1 MQTRTYSLDEGKP
14 KTAELKRELRFW
26 DSVAINIGIIIGVGI
41 FRTPSTIAKYLS
53 SPLLILAT
61 WVVGGVIACVG
72 ALCYAELA
80 SRHPHT
86 GGTYVFLRES
96 YGKLVSFLFGW
107 TEITIL
113 RAGSIAAVAYVFST
127 YLKNFVSLGIWG
139 EKFIAIA
146 LICGL
151 TVINILGV
159 KLGARVQHVFS
170 SLKIL
175 TLFGI
180 SAAVFLMF
188 PKLGNVSAI
197 WHAEAA
203 KQSYAHFPLLWTS
216 ALVPIL
222 WTYGGWHESA
232 FMSGEFHDTKRE
244 LPFSIVTSA
253 LVVTAFYVL
262 VNVAYLLVI
271 PPSQMVETKAI
282 AAGVINR
289 LFGNSGNLIISLA
302 VLISA
307 TGALNSTIMTGGRI
321 PFAVAKDYPK
331 FGWFAHVD
339 SKFGTPKR
347 ALLLNSIWA
356 AVLILFGNFETLLFF
371 CQFAQWLFFALAGA
385 SLIWARKNSLHEGF
399 ETPLHPLFPIL
410 FVALGAAICV
420 SIIWNFPHA
429 SLTGIALIAIGIPIY
444 LWLKYSESAR

>member
-1 MQTRTYSLDEGKP
+1 VAHQQ
-14 KTAELKRELRFW
+14 LKRELRFW
-26 DSVAINIGIIIGVGI
+26 DSIAISIGIIIGVGI
-41 FRTPSTIAKYLS
+41 FRVPSEVAKHLS
-53 SPLLILAT
+53 SPSLILFA
-61 WVVGGVIACVG
+61 WVLGGVIAYFG

-80 SRHPHT
+80 SRFPHT
-86 GGTYVFLRES
+86 GGTYVFLREA
-96 YGKLVSFLFGW
+96 YGRLVGFLFGW
-107 TEITIL
+107 TEIAIL

-127 YLKNFVSLGIWG
+127 YLKNFIPLDAWG
-139 EKFIAIA
+139 ERIAAIA
-146 LICGL
+146 TIAVL
-151 TVINILGV
+151 TFININGLRQGT
-159 KLGARVQHVFS
+159 KLQNVLS
-170 SLKIL
+170 SLKGFNLLLMALVIFWFG
-175 TLFGI
+175 TKTIHPLFSWNIFSDNQSQPG
-180 SAAVFLMF
+180 SNFFLMLA
-188 PKLGNVSAI
+188 P
-197 WHAEAA
+197 
-203 KQSYAHFPLLWTS
+203 

-222 WTYGGWHESA
+222 WTYGGWHECA
-232 FMSGEFHDTKRE
+232 FMSGEFKDTKRE
-244 LPFSIVTSA
+244 LPISMVISTLIVMI
-253 LVVTAFYVL
+253 LYL
-262 VNVAYLLVI
+262 LINVAYLQVLT
-271 PPSQMVETKAI
+271 PREMTQEKAI
-282 AAGVINR
+282 ASVCFMR
-289 LFGNSGNLIISLA
+289 LFGPAGSTVVTAA

-307 TGALNSTIMTGGRI
+307 FGALNSTIMTGGRI